1 MPCRCD
7 FDDYTPP
14 QNVNKTM
21 HENNKTTR
29 ENKTIENLRN
39 QQAALGKMYNDLKA
53 DDDRVTQL
61 LCYVCGSIIYMYG
74 GFSELDDRLFKWWKE
89 HDDWDRHRTLE
100 NFKRQFTSNSDQCPT
115 KDDVYKWFVER
126 AESVHPLS
134 EYHKHEFFNWVWD
147 EFVDWFNGRKRR
159 ADRIAELEA
168 ELAKLKAEED
178 A

>member
-7 FDDYTPP
+7 FDVYEPP
-14 QNVNKTM
+14 KNVIKVM
-21 HENNKTTR
+21 HENKTV
-29 ENKTIENLRN
+29 ENLRN
-39 QQAALGKMYNDLKA
+39 ELRTLGKAYNDLKA

-61 LCYVCGSIIYMYG
+61 LCYACGSIIYKNNDL
-74 GFSELDDRLFKWWKE
+74 SELDERLVKWWKE
-89 HDDWDRHRTLE
+89 HDIYDRFRTLE
-100 NFKRQFTSNSDQCPT
+100 NFKRQFTSNPDQCPT
-115 KDDVYKWFVER
+115 KDDVYKWFVKQ
-126 AESVHPLS
+126 AEDVHPLS
-134 EYHKHEFFNWVWD
+134 EYHKHDFFNEVWD